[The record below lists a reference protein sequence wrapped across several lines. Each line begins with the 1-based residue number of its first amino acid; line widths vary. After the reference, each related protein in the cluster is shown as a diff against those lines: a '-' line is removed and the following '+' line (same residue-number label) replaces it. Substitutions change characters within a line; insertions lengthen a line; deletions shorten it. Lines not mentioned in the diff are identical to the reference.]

1 MNIALIYCM
10 KRGLMKSRGFTL
22 IELIIVVVVIGILA
36 AIAIPNYYSLVDKAK
51 IASVVAN
58 MHTAQVTVETEA
70 MGSNQTYFPN
80 IASFVNVLPVNF
92 INPYDQGNVSIQ
104 NEVDINIE
112 GVVEYKGDASYYT
125 ITGYGKDLINTIFLL
140 NPSKVTAKN
149 SRPEI
154 KTTPKA
160 VCQSILPEAT
170 R

>member
-1 MNIALIYCM
+1 
-10 KRGLMKSRGFTL
+10 MKSRGFTL

-70 MGSNQTYFPN
+70 MELSQTYFPN

-112 GVVEYKGDASYYT
+112 GVVEYKEDASYYT
-125 ITGYGKDLINTIFLL
+125 ITGYGKDLNNSIFLL
-140 NPSKVTAKN
+140 NPATHAFWFANCN
-149 SRPEI
+149 SIFHLDNINQEI
-154 KTTPKA
+154 MQLINGIMIA
-160 VCQSILPEAT
+160 ILLIK
-170 R
+170 

>member
-1 MNIALIYCM
+1 
-10 KRGLMKSRGFTL
+10 MKSRGFTL

-140 NPSKVTAKN
+140 NPATHAFWFANCN
-149 SRPEI
+149 STFRLNNISQEI
-154 KTTPKA
+154 IQLTNGIMIA
-160 VCQSILPEAT
+160 ILLIK
-170 R
+170 